1 MLADPGRM
9 LGKYHL
15 IAEIA
20 RGGMGVVYLAMV
32 QGPGGFS
39 KLVVVKELKPEL
51 VEEPAFLTMF
61 LDEARLAARLSHPN
75 IVQTNEVGNDGD
87 RYFMAMD
94 YLDGRGLDQIRR
106 RSKVAGFGLSV
117 PMQLRVVCDML
128 TGLDYAHKL
137 ADFDG
142 SPLNIVHRDVSPQ
155 NVFVT
160 FDGQVKLLDFGI
172 AKASDS
178 MYETHAGV
186 VKGKVSYMS
195 PEQGRGWKVDARADV
210 FSAGVML
217 WEALT
222 GKRMR
227 EGKNEQ
233 EKLWALVSNDTPRAS
248 EIKPWV
254 PPELDEICARAMAW
268 NRDERYPSAGA
279 MQQDLERYLIST
291 GMNVTAREV
300 GTCVTELFREDRTTT
315 NSLIEA
321 HIARARGGSVTRDKL
336 PIIDVASRS
345 LGSPTPSGERA
356 VPRATD
362 AEPATSPD
370 SPSARSSDIAVPPP
384 ALETR
389 RPQLIRNLR
398 PVVITGVA
406 GVLVAVFVVLWIA
419 RTTHEPARVTR
430 AEPSPLVTQP
440 VGPAPTTAA
449 PGPATT
455 TQLPPPGPA
464 TTAPGPTA
472 TTTPPAPAPPEQRS
486 PPSTIGVDIRI
497 SPATATISI
506 DGKPVNNPFAQQ
518 FPSDDAVHTVRAS
531 APGYAPKSLTVAFNA
546 NVRLDLNLDRLAPPP
561 SQRKPDPPRPHP
573 VDPPIHRPDPPPPV
587 QPEIKPIVP
596 EVKPVQPDKPGSPS
610 DIDPHGGI
618 KPRRPI
624 DPVNPYPNT
633 PSGGGQ

>member
-1 MLADPGRM
+1 M
-9 LGKYHL
+9 LGKYQL

-32 QGPGGFS
+32 QGPGGFN

-117 PMQLRVVCDML
+117 PMHLRVVCDML
-128 TGLDYAHKL
+128 SGLDYAHEL
-137 ADFDG
+137 TDFDG
-142 SPLNIVHRDVSPQ
+142 SPLSIVHRDVSPQ

-172 AKASDS
+172 AKANDS

-233 EKLWALVSNDTPRAS
+233 EKLWALVSNEIPRAS

-300 GTCVTELFREDRTTT
+300 GSCVSELFREDRANT
-315 NSLIEA
+315 NSVIEA
-321 HIARARGGSVTRDKL
+321 HIARLRGGSVREKL

-345 LGSPTPSGERA
+345 IGSPTPSGERA
-356 VPRATD
+356 MTRPPFDPERL
-362 AEPATSPD
+362 TSPD
-370 SPSARSSDIAVPPP
+370 TPSARMADESLPLPS
-384 ALETR
+384 ESR
-389 RPQLIRNLR
+389 RPVQQRRDLR
-398 PVVITGVA
+398 PVIVTAIA
-406 GVLVAVFVVLWIA
+406 GVVVGIVVILLVARL
-419 RTTHEPARVTR
+419 THDASPVTR
-430 AEPSPLVTQP
+430 AEP
-440 VGPAPTTAA
+440 A
-449 PGPATT
+449 
-455 TQLPPPGPA
+455 PPGPQP
-464 TTAPGPTA
+464 APVA
-472 TTTPPAPAPPEQRS
+472 LAPPAPVSHEPLAPPPRPQPALIDVE
-486 PPSTIGVDIRI
+486 IRV
-497 SPATATISI
+497 SPATATVSI
-506 DGKPVNNPFAQQ
+506 DGNVVDGNPFSKQYPA
-518 FPSDDAVHTVRAS
+518 DNATHHVRAA
-531 APGYAPKSLTVAFNA
+531 APGYVAKSVSVAFNA
-546 NVRLDLNLDRLAPPP
+546 NVTLDMSLERLAPPP
-561 SQRKPDPPRPHP
+561 PPPVVQPARPAARPRPPEPVRKTDPPRPAEPTARPPEP
-573 VDPPIHRPDPPPPV
+573 VPPPPA
-587 QPEIKPIVP
+587 QPP
-596 EVKPVQPDKPGSPS
+596 EVVKPSGEISPT
-610 DIDPHGGI
+610 GGN
-618 KPRRPI
+618 KPRHPI
-624 DPVNPYPNT
+624 DPNNPY
-633 PSGGGQ
+633 GGGQ

>member
-1 MLADPGRM
+1 MLSDPGRM

-128 TGLDYAHKL
+128 TGLDYAHRMT
-137 ADFDG
+137 DFDG

-233 EKLWALVSNDTPRAS
+233 EKLWALVSNETPRAS
-248 EIKPWV
+248 EVKPWV

-268 NRDERYPSAGA
+268 NRDERYPTAGA

-300 GTCVTELFREDRTTT
+300 GTCVTELFREDRTNT
-315 NSLIEA
+315 NTLIEA
-321 HIARARGGSVTRDKL
+321 HIARARGGAAVRDKL

-356 VPRATD
+356 LTRPPG
-362 AEPATSPD
+362 EPELVTTSPD
-370 SPSARSSDIAVPPP
+370 SPSARSADVMPQTPPS
-384 ALETR
+384 LEPR
-389 RPQLIRNLR
+389 RPELMRNLR
-398 PVVITGVA
+398 PAVVTGVA
-406 GVLVAVFVVLWIA
+406 GVVVAVFVVLWIA
-419 RTTHEPARVTR
+419 RTTNDPSRVTHAEPA
-430 AEPSPLVTQP
+430 PLVT
-440 VGPAPTTAA
+440 GT
-449 PGPATT
+449 
-455 TQLPPPGPA
+455 PPG
-464 TTAPGPTA
+464 
-472 TTTPPAPAPPEQRS
+472 TPPATPPVTPQIKPPAPVPAQRTEPPPADPAPVRPSLIDVEIRVS
-486 PPSTIGVDIRI
+486 PG
-497 SPATATISI
+497 TAVVLI
-506 DGKPVNNPFAQQ
+506 DGSAVDGNPFTKQ
-518 FPSDDAVHTVRAS
+518 FPSDNAVHHIRAS
-531 APGYAPKSLTVAFNA
+531 APGYVAKNVAVAFNA
-546 NVRLDLNLDRLAPPP
+546 NVTLDLSLERLAPPP
-561 SQRKPDPPRPHP
+561 PPPQRPPVGRPRQP
-573 VDPPIHRPDPPPPV
+573 EPPHRPDPPRTPDPV
-587 QPEIKPIVP
+587 
-596 EVKPVQPDKPGSPS
+596 EVKPVQPEVKPPPVEKPAAAPEP
-610 DIDPHGGI
+610 DIKPFGGI

-624 DPVNPYPNT
+624 DPNNPY
-633 PSGGGQ
+633 GGAPQ

>member
-1 MLADPGRM
+1 MLSDPGRM
-9 LGKYHL
+9 LGKYQL

-32 QGPGGFS
+32 QGPGGFN

-117 PMQLRVVCDML
+117 PMHLRVVCDML
-128 TGLDYAHKL
+128 TGLDYAHKMT
-137 ADFDG
+137 DFDG

-227 EGKNEQ
+227 EGKNDQ
-233 EKLWALVSNDTPRAS
+233 EKLWALVSNETPRAS

-300 GTCVTELFREDRTTT
+300 GSCVSELFREDRANT
-315 NSLIEA
+315 NSVIEA
-321 HIARARGGSVTRDKL
+321 HIARARGGGREKL
-336 PIIDVASRS
+336 PIIDVASRAV
-345 LGSPTPSGERA
+345 GSPTPSGERA
-356 VPRATD
+356 MTRPPFD
-362 AEPATSPD
+362 PELMTSPGT
-370 SPSARSSDIAVPPP
+370 PSARSGEVSAPVASEQRKAEGRD
-384 ALETR
+384 
-389 RPQLIRNLR
+389 LR
-398 PVVITGVA
+398 PVIITAIAGVA
-406 GVLVAVFVVLWIA
+406 VGVIVILLVARL
-419 RTTHEPARVTR
+419 TR
-430 AEPSPLVTQP
+430 DPGAVSRADTP
-440 VGPAPTTAA
+440 AA
-449 PGPATT
+449 PPASA
-455 TQLPPPGPA
+455 LPV
-464 TTAPGPTA
+464 APQA
-472 TTTPPAPAPPEQRS
+472 PAPAPPPAPTPPPKPAMIDVQFRVS
-486 PPSTIGVDIRI
+486 PT
-497 SPATATISI
+497 TATVSI
-506 DGKPVNNPFAQQ
+506 DGIVVDGNPFAKQ
-518 FPSDDAVHTVRAS
+518 FPVDDETHQFRAS
-531 APGYAPKSLTVAFNA
+531 APGYVTKQVAQKFNA
-546 NVRLDLNLDRLAPPP
+546 NVTLDLSLERLPAPPP
-561 SQRKPDPPRPHP
+561 PPPSPPPRT
-573 VDPPIHRPDPPPPV
+573 VTRPKAPEVHKPEPTRPAEPAQAAPSPTPA
-587 QPEIKPIVP
+587 QPAAEVPRGEDGKEIKP
-596 EVKPVQPDKPGSPS
+596 EGGS
-610 DIDPHGGI
+610 
-618 KPRRPI
+618 KPRRTI
-624 DPVNPYPNT
+624 DPNNPY
-633 PSGGGQ
+633 GGGQRP